1 MNIRQKNWQLAENRE
16 FDVLIIGGGING
28 AAIYNRLC
36 SLGYKVLLVDKGDF
50 SCGTS
55 QASAMMIWGGL
66 LYLKNLDFFSV
77 YHFSRDRDEL
87 IKTHAGEIVP
97 MSFRYIPNH
106 EWGRN
111 KYLVFLAL
119 YLYWILGNFR
129 RQKPVFQKTFQEL
142 KLLCRRNGEGSFLY
156 QEGFLKDSDS
166 RFVLNWILS
175 RQTEESFALNYCT
188 LDAADY
194 SPKDRQWTIHISD
207 AIESR
212 QCSGKARIILNCAG
226 VWTDSVNRQFNIQSP
241 YRHVMSKGVFIGYQ
255 RPEAHQTP
263 IIFEMGEHGD
273 TLTFIPWGPVSLWGP
288 TETME
293 ESIENG
299 FSINP
304 EDIHFLQRHAA
315 KNLEPSLAGSKI
327 ISLRCG
333 IRPLAVSRT
342 FKADCYPLD
351 ISRYHKTAQDLD
363 RPWISV
369 YGGKISSCVS
379 MAEKIVQKIAGQ
391 IAPSLQG
398 RPFQTVR
405 EYQKN
410 QDTFPGL
417 QADFP
422 AIDWCVANEFCCT
435 LEDYLRR
442 RTNISQWLPRE
453 GLGFENENR
462 AHLETLARRLPAF
475 AGMSAEKHVDEYIT
489 GVTNRFDRLMAK
501 I

>member
-1 MNIRQKNWQLAENRE
+1 
-16 FDVLIIGGGING
+16 
-28 AAIYNRLC
+28 
-36 SLGYKVLLVDKGDF
+36 
-50 SCGTS
+50 
-55 QASAMMIWGGL
+55 
-66 LYLKNLDFFSV
+66 
-77 YHFSRDRDEL
+77 
-87 IKTHAGEIVP
+87 
-97 MSFRYIPNH
+97 
-106 EWGRN
+106 
-111 KYLVFLAL
+111 
-119 YLYWILGNFR
+119 
-129 RQKPVFQKTFQEL
+129 
-142 KLLCRRNGEGSFLY
+142 
-156 QEGFLKDSDS
+156 
-166 RFVLNWILS
+166 
-175 RQTEESFALNYCT
+175 LNYCT

-194 SPKDRQWTIHISD
+194 SPKDRQWTIHLSD
-207 AIESR
+207 VIGAG

-226 VWTDSVNRQFNIQSP
+226 VWTDSVNRRFNIQSP

-304 EDIHFLQRHAA
+304 EDIHFLQHHAA
-315 KNLEPSLAGSKI
+315 KNLEPSLAGSRI

-379 MAEKIVQKIAGQ
+379 MAEKIGQKIAGQ
-391 IAPSLQG
+391 IAPRLQG
-398 RPFQTVR
+398 RPWQTVR
-405 EYQKN
+405 EYQIN
-410 QDTFPGL
+410 RESFPGL

-462 AHLETLARRLPAF
+462 AHLENLARRLPAF
-475 AGMSAEKHVDEYIT
+475 TGISAEKHVEEYIT
-489 GVTNRFDRLMAK
+489 GVTDRFDRLMAK